1 MVDMICTGK
10 PRLEPLLAGR
20 LVRAFRKVAVVCMAS
35 LAAALVGLPP
45 STAQAHGGLSMDSDI
60 CKLRLGPYNMH
71 FTGYQPDSD
80 GNKEFC
86 EDIPKVG
93 PTVIVMDEIEPE
105 LRDLPIEVRII
116 SDTGNENDLDA
127 ITLVHLAPKVYVSG
141 SVPLEYTFEKAGR
154 YVGLVTAGEQGQYVS
169 RFPFSVGVKR
179 PPYGKYALLLGTVLL
194 GFGLYRYSGRARR
207 KAEMASGQTN

>member
-1 MVDMICTGK
+1 MIDMNWNTK
-10 PRLEPLLAGR
+10 LRLEGLLAWR
-20 LVRAFRKVAVVCMAS
+20 LVRPFRKVVVVCTVS
-35 LAAALVGLPP
+35 LASTVLGLLP

-60 CKLRLGPYNMH
+60 CKLKLGPYNMH

-80 GNKEFC
+80 GNTEFC

-116 SDTGNENDLDA
+116 SDTGDESDLDA
-127 ITLVHLAPKVYVSG
+127 VTLVHLAPKVYVSG

-179 PPYGKYALLLGTVLL
+179 TPYGKYALLIGTVLL
-194 GFGLYRYSGRARR
+194 GFGLYRYSGRVRR
-207 KAEMASGQTN
+207 KAELAAG